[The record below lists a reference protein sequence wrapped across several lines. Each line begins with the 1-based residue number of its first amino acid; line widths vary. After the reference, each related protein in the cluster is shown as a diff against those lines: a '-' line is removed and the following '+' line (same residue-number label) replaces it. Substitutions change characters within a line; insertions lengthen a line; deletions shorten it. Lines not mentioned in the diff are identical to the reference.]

1 MIFIFKKKFIL
12 FLILSIGILFRVY
25 NLNYD
30 DLWYD
35 EIISFWVANPLLTF
49 EDTKYIHNQI
59 ESTSILYNLILKK
72 FYYLFGYSPFGG
84 RFLSVIFG
92 ILSIFSI
99 IYLDKKINKNNS
111 YIFSAFLISL
121 NIFLIGYS
129 QELRNYSLFF
139 LSSSLTIIFFIKYS
153 SDVNNI
159 RNLIIF
165 SLILLINTLVH
176 PFGFILLFS
185 IFFYELLKAYFKN
198 SFSIKM
204 TIALLIIL
212 ILSSLYYYQLFTD
225 MTFSKTDYWWMKNPS
240 LSFYS
245 NFYFSNYFGS
255 RLVGGVHLLILIYL
269 IFKNFNEF
277 KKINYL
283 TFFLIII
290 IFSYIIPILF
300 GYLFKPTITP
310 RYIIF
315 NLIPIVLLISSLT
328 FKFETKKIKLL
339 IIIILCSLTIG
350 NHFTEQTLI
359 QFFKSRVVYKPE
371 YTSALNFINSS
382 NYKEYTLLVEKMK
395 DNNTTT
401 DAINNYISYLSKI
414 NNFNVK
420 YIPQSELISGKLFWY
435 ICFHD
440 INEKSCAVKE
450 NIKKFNIL
458 EEKYFNR
465 VNLKLLEIY

>member
-1 MIFIFKKKFIL
+1 M
-12 FLILSIGILFRVY
+12 
-25 NLNYD
+25 
-30 DLWYD
+30 
-35 EIISFWVANPLLTF
+35 
-49 EDTKYIHNQI
+49 
-59 ESTSILYNLILKK
+59 
-72 FYYLFGYSPFGG
+72 
-84 RFLSVIFG
+84 
-92 ILSIFSI
+92 
-99 IYLDKKINKNNS
+99 
-111 YIFSAFLISL
+111 
-121 NIFLIGYS
+121 
-129 QELRNYSLFF
+129 
-139 LSSSLTIIFFIKYS
+139 
-153 SDVNNI
+153 
-159 RNLIIF
+159 
-165 SLILLINTLVH
+165 
-176 PFGFILLFS
+176 
-185 IFFYELLKAYFKN
+185 
-198 SFSIKM
+198 
-204 TIALLIIL
+204 
-212 ILSSLYYYQLFTD
+212 
-225 MTFSKTDYWWMKNPS
+225 
-240 LSFYS
+240 
-245 NFYFSNYFGS
+245 
-255 RLVGGVHLLILIYL
+255 
-269 IFKNFNEF
+269 
-277 KKINYL
+277 
-283 TFFLIII
+283 
-290 IFSYIIPILF
+290 F

>member
-1 MIFIFKKKFIL
+1 MINDILFKKKFIL
-12 FLILSIGILFRVY
+12 FLILSIGILLRVY
-25 NLNYD
+25 NLNFD

-35 EIISFWVANPLLTF
+35 EIISFWVANPLFTL
-49 EDTKYIHNQI
+49 EETKYIHNQI
-59 ESTSILYNLILKK
+59 ETTSILYNGILKF
-72 FYYLFGYSPFGG
+72 FYHIFGYSPFGG

-92 ILSIFSI
+92 VLSIFSI

-139 LSSSLTIIFFIKYS
+139 LFSSLTIIFFIKYS
-153 SDVNNI
+153 SDINNI

-165 SLILLINTLVH
+165 SLILLFNTLIH
-176 PFGFILLFS
+176 PFGLILLFS

-198 SFSIKM
+198 SFSIQT

-212 ILSSLYYYQLFTD
+212 ILSSLFYYQLFMST
-225 MTFSKTDYWWMKNPS
+225 TFLKTDYWWMKNPS

-245 NFYFSNYFGS
+245 NFYFSKYFGS
-255 RLVGGVHLLILIYL
+255 RLVGSVHLLILIYL

-300 GYLFKPTITP
+300 GYLFKPTIAP
-310 RYIIF
+310 RYILF

-328 FKFETKKIKLL
+328 FKFETRKVKLS
-339 IIIILCSLTIG
+339 IIIILSCLTIG
-350 NHFTEQTLI
+350 NHFTEQTLR
-359 QFFKSRVVYKPE
+359 QFFSERITSKPQ
-371 YTSALNFINSS
+371 YTSAVEYIGNS
-382 NYKEYTLLVEKMK
+382 KFKTYTLRVEKMK
-395 DNNTTT
+395 NNQASIE
-401 DAINNYISYLSKI
+401 AINNYIK
-414 NNFNVK
+414 F
-420 YIPQSELISGKLFWY
+420 
-435 ICFHD
+435 
-440 INEKSCAVKE
+440 
-450 NIKKFNIL
+450 IKK
-458 EEKYFNR
+458 KKR
-465 VNLKLLEIY
+465 LKFKVLIFI